1 MSTERALSVVREAE
15 TNYVEEFEVSENEA
29 NVSIVESSVGA
40 NESVSESAFVSSAFR
55 VAFALLAEVLVGTGR
70 IVRRVS
76 PNERPEE
83 RYEFE
88 NPDHKNVRG
97 PGFPIF

>member
-15 TNYVEEFEVSENEA
+15 TSYSEEFEVSQNEA
-29 NVSIVESSVGA
+29 SVSIVETSLGA
-40 NESVSESAFVSSAFR
+40 VATGNESAFVSNAFR
-55 VAFALLAEVLVGTGR
+55 VAFAVLAEVLVGTGR